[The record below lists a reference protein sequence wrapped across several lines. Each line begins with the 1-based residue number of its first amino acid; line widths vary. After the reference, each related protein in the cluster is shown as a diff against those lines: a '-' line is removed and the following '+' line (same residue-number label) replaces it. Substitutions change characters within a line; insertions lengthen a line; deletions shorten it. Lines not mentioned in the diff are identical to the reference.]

1 MGVRG
6 GNFCEIKNSVIQ
18 RGTKIPHL
26 SYLGDSI
33 VGEDCNFGAG
43 TIVANL
49 RLDSRTIRMKIKDK
63 IVDTGLRKLGAVI
76 GDGVKTGINVSIMPG
91 VKIGGGALIG
101 PGCVIYDDVEPRA
114 RVFCKQELIIKP
126 P

>member
-1 MGVRG
+1 
-6 GNFCEIKNSVIQ
+6 
-18 RGTKIPHL
+18 
-26 SYLGDSI
+26 
-33 VGEDCNFGAG
+33 
-43 TIVANL
+43 
-49 RLDSRTIRMKIKDK
+49 RTIRMKIKDK
-63 IVDTGLRKLGAVI
+63 MVDTGLRKLGAVI